1 MPNDDWECSL
11 RIFKDWLIEDFGNL
25 NMELEADDFFDLNQL
40 SVEDKEKLGKGLVEV
55 GHYILIE
62 HT

>member
-1 MPNDDWECSL
+1 MPNGDYECPL
-11 RIFKDWLIEDFGNL
+11 HIFKDWLIKDFGNL
-25 NMELEADDFFDLNQL
+25 NMELEVDDFFDLNQM
-40 SVEDKEKLGKGLVEV
+40 SAEDMSKLGRGLVEV